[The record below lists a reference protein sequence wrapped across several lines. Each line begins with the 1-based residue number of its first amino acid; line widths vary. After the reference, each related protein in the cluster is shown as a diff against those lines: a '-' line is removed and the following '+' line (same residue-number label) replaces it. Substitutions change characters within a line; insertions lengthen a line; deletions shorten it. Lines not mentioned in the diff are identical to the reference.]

1 MQILRVRIP
10 SQRSR
15 GATAVRR
22 IVTVIGFL
30 FLGIFQ
36 PAWSQ
41 TSWDFDRVIYHTCYD
56 GDTCMVSIPGVH
68 PLFGDHIPVRLLG
81 IDTPE
86 IKGQCER
93 EKTLAREARDF
104 ARAFLAEAKEIRLV
118 QVSRGDKY
126 FRVLGRLEADGR
138 DLSQSLL
145 DAHLAVAYNGG
156 TKTARWC
163 ESS

>member
-1 MQILRVRIP
+1 MR
-10 SQRSR
+10 RS
-15 GATAVRR
+15 AHYW
-22 IVTVIGFL
+22 L
-30 FLGIFQ
+30 FLLIILVGKDHD
-36 PAWSQ
+36 AGAQ
-41 TSWDFDRVIYHTCYD
+41 TSWDMGPVTYHTCYD
-56 GDTCMVSIPGVH
+56 GDTCMISIPGVH

-86 IKGQCER
+86 IKGQCDR
-93 EKTLAREARDF
+93 EKILAREARDF
-104 ARAFLAEAKEIRLV
+104 ARTMLSEAKEIKLI
-118 QVSRGDKY
+118 QASRGDKY
-126 FRVLGRLEADGR
+126 FRLLGRLEADGR

>member
-1 MQILRVRIP
+1 MKRF
-10 SQRSR
+10 
-15 GATAVRR
+15 
-22 IVTVIGFL
+22 VTLISLL
-30 FLGIFQ
+30 FLGLFQ

-41 TSWDFDRVIYHTCYD
+41 TSWDFERVIYHTCYD

-86 IKGQCER
+86 IKGQCEQ

-104 ARAFLAEAKEIRLV
+104 ARTMLSEAKEIKLV

-126 FRVLGRLEADGR
+126 FRVLGRLEADGH
-138 DLSQSLL
+138 DLSQALL
-145 DAHLAVAYNGG
+145 DANLAVAYNGG